1 MVHNG
6 RRRNAIQDESPGQP
20 HWYNL
25 LSMRRTF
32 RRYFGSV
39 LFPIL
44 LVCSIVMGATAG
56 VLFVYNSDL
65 PEVQRLEEYRPNVI
79 TEVYDDAGQI
89 IGTFALERRIVIEPD
104 QLPPVLRDA
113 ILSVEDQNFYR
124 HWGLDFA
131 GISRAAI
138 RNIMAGRIVQ
148 GGSTITQQLT
158 ENLFLSHE
166 AEWAIKIKEALLA
179 IQIERH
185 YSKDEILTL
194 YVNQIYLGHGMYGF
208 AAAAEYFF
216 GKTIQDLKVEEAALL
231 AALPRSPTNYS
242 PINNPERALSRR
254 NYVIDRMVDERRLS
268 VADGE
273 EAKQLP
279 IRLDIPTQTDQL
291 GSYFV
296 EYLRQYLEDT
306 YGTYAVHEGGLRVYS
321 TLNSELQRA
330 AEESVRQG
338 LRDYDKRHGWRGA
351 SANLLDDGIEDL
363 EHYVLD
369 EWKGSLQAG
378 DLVPGIVTESGRAT
392 ATVRI
397 GEYRDTIGANQIT
410 WTRQNSP
417 GAILRA
423 GDVAT
428 FLIQSI
434 DPSEQ
439 AIELTLD
446 QIPAVQGSLIAIDH
460 ATGEVKAMVGGYD
473 FETSKF
479 NRATQAVRQPG
490 SGFKPLLY
498 TAALEYGMTPE
509 RTVEDVETD
518 FDGYSPTN
526 YDRTYRGTITLR
538 EALADSRNVPA
549 VQILNEIGFDALTP
563 LIERFGITSVIEP
576 YLPIAL
582 GATDISPME
591 MTSAYSTFP
600 NGGIR
605 ITPQF
610 INRVTDYD
618 GDVLEEN
625 VPEPN
630 DVIPAETA
638 AMMVDLLQEVVR
650 TGTATRAQSLGRPV
664 GGKTG
669 TTNDYTDAWF
679 LGFSP
684 SLTAGVWVGFDEKV
698 TLGNGETGGSTALP
712 IWLSFMEQAHADEPV
727 VNFEWVTP

>member
-1 MVHNG
+1 
-6 RRRNAIQDESPGQP
+6 
-20 HWYNL
+20 
-25 LSMRRTF
+25 
-32 RRYFGSV
+32 
-39 LFPIL
+39 
-44 LVCSIVMGATAG
+44 MGATGG

-89 IGTFALERRIVIEPD
+89 IGTFALERRIVIEPG
-104 QLPPVLRDA
+104 QLPAVLRDA
-113 ILSVEDQNFYR
+113 ILSVEDKNFYR
-124 HWGLDFA
+124 HWGFDFV
-131 GISRAAI
+131 GISRAAL
-138 RNIMAGRIVQ
+138 RNLMAGRIVQ
-148 GGSTITQQLT
+148 GASTITQQLS

-166 AEWAIKIKEALLA
+166 AEWAIKLQEALLS
-179 IQIERH
+179 IQIERY

-194 YVNQIYLGHGMYGF
+194 YVNQIYLGHGMHGF

-216 GKTIQDLKVEEAALL
+216 GKTLQDLKVEEAALL
-231 AALPRSPTNYS
+231 AALPRSPNNYS
-242 PINNPERALSRR
+242 PINNPDRALSRR
-254 NYVIDRMVDERRLS
+254 NFVIDRMVDERRIS
-268 VADGE
+268 VEDGE
-273 EAKQLP
+273 RAKQLP
-279 IRLDIPTQTDQL
+279 IRLEIPTQPDQL
-291 GSYFV
+291 APYFM
-296 EYLRQYLEDT
+296 EHLRRYLEDT

-338 LRDYDKRHGWRGA
+338 LRAYDKRHGWRGA
-351 SANLLDDGIEDL
+351 IANLLDDGVEDL
-363 EHYVLD
+363 ERHALD
-369 EWKGSLQAG
+369 GWKDSLQAG
-378 DLVPGIVTESGRAT
+378 ELVPGIVTESGPAT

-397 GEYRDTIGANQIT
+397 GEYLDTIGANEIA
-410 WTRQNSP
+410 WTGQNSP
-417 GAILRA
+417 GSILRA

-428 FLIQSI
+428 FMIQSI
-434 DPSEQ
+434 DPSEH

-446 QIPAVQGSLIAIDH
+446 QIPAVQAGLIAIDH
-460 ATGEVKAMVGGYD
+460 ATGEVRAMVGGYD

-479 NRATQAVRQPG
+479 NRATQAMRQTG

-498 TAALEYGMTPE
+498 TAALEYGMTPDQ
-509 RTVEDVETD
+509 TVEDVEVD

-526 YDRTYRGTITLR
+526 YDGTYRGTITLR
-538 EALADSRNVPA
+538 EALAASRNVPA

-563 LIERFGITSVIEP
+563 LIERFGITSLIEP

-582 GATDISPME
+582 GATDISLIE

-625 VPEPN
+625 ISEPH
-630 DVIPAETA
+630 DVIPSETA

-650 TGTATRAQSLGRPV
+650 TGTATRAQSLDRPV

-669 TTNDYTDAWF
+669 TTNAYTDAWF

-684 SLTAGVWVGFDEKV
+684 SLTAGVWVGFDERAP
-698 TLGNGETGGSTALP
+698 LGDAETGGRTALP
-712 IWLSFMEQAHADEPV
+712 IWLSFMEQAHAGEPV
-727 VNFEWVTP
+727 VNFEWTTP

>member
-6 RRRNAIQDESPGQP
+6 RRRNPIQDESPGQP

-25 LSMRRTF
+25 RSMRRTF

-44 LVCSIVMGATAG
+44 LVCSIVVGATGG

-148 GGSTITQQLT
+148 GGSTITQQLS

-166 AEWAIKIKEALLA
+166 AEWAIKIQEALLA

-194 YVNQIYLGHGMYGF
+194 YVNQIYLGHGMHGF

-242 PINNPERALSRR
+242 PINNPDRALSRR

-268 VADGE
+268 VEDGE

-279 IRLDIPTQTDQL
+279 IRLDIRTQPDQL
-291 GSYFV
+291 GPYFV
-296 EYLRQYLEDT
+296 EHLRQYLEDT

-330 AEESVRQG
+330 AEDSVSQG

-351 SANLLDDGIEDL
+351 SANLLDDGVEDL
-363 EHYVLD
+363 EHYALD
-369 EWKGSLQAG
+369 EWKGSVQAG
-378 DLVPGIVTESGRAT
+378 DLAPGIVTESGPAT

-397 GEYRDTIGANQIT
+397 GEYIDTIGANEID

-446 QIPAVQGSLIAIDH
+446 QIPAVQASLIAIDH

-498 TAALEYGMTPE
+498 AAALEYGMTPE

-518 FDGYSPTN
+518 FNGYSPAN
-526 YDRTYRGTITLR
+526 YDGAYRGTITLR

-563 LIERFGITSVIEP
+563 LVERFGITSVIEP

-591 MTSAYSTFP
+591 MTSAFSTFP

-625 VPEPN
+625 VPEPH
-630 DVIPAETA
+630 DVIPTETA

-684 SLTAGVWVGFDEKV
+684 SLTATVWVGFDEKV
-698 TLGNGETGGSTALP
+698 TLGNGETGGRTALP

-727 VNFEWVTP
+727 VNFEWTTP

>member
-6 RRRNAIQDESPGQP
+6 RRRNPIQDESPGQP

-25 LSMRRTF
+25 RSMRRTF

-44 LVCSIVMGATAG
+44 LVCSIVVGATGG

-104 QLPPVLRDA
+104 RLPPVLRDA

-148 GGSTITQQLT
+148 GGSTITQQLS

-166 AEWAIKIKEALLA
+166 AEWAIKIQEALLA

-194 YVNQIYLGHGMYGF
+194 YVNQIYLGHGMHGF

-242 PINNPERALSRR
+242 PINNPDRALSRR

-268 VADGE
+268 VEDGE

-279 IRLDIPTQTDQL
+279 IRLDIPTQPDQL
-291 GSYFV
+291 GPYFV
-296 EYLRQYLEDT
+296 EHLRQYLEDT

-330 AEESVRQG
+330 AEESVHQG

-351 SANLLDDGIEDL
+351 SANLLDDGVEDL
-363 EHYVLD
+363 EHYALD

-378 DLVPGIVTESGRAT
+378 DLTPGIVTESGRAT

-397 GEYRDTIGANQIT
+397 GEYVDTIGANEIA

-446 QIPAVQGSLIAIDH
+446 QIPAVQASLIAIDH

-498 TAALEYGMTPE
+498 AAALEYGMTPE

-518 FDGYSPTN
+518 FDGYSPAN
-526 YDRTYRGTITLR
+526 YDGAYRGTITLR
-538 EALADSRNVPA
+538 EALAASRNVPA

-591 MTSAYSTFP
+591 MTSAFSTFP

-625 VPEPN
+625 VPEPH
-630 DVIPAETA
+630 DVIPNETA

-684 SLTAGVWVGFDEKV
+684 SLTAGVWVGFDERV
-698 TLGNGETGGSTALP
+698 TLGNGETGGRTALP

-727 VNFEWVTP
+727 VNFEWTTP